1 MQEIKKR
8 IGNDYN
14 FSWPIKYKDTKEP
27 YDLTGKDLELR
38 MYDQHRKMTVFP
50 YTTEGN
56 MIYWTFFGKDQRYT
70 GKYTAELCENG
81 GKEGMITLD
90 TRYAITLV
98 PHTDME
104 DDGEEGV
111 ISVSSVE
118 LEAAEVMLRG
128 PRGYSAYELA
138 VQDGYEGTEQEWLES
153 LRPDITADE
162 DGVLY
167 ADGELLTD
175 AVARAASRANSA
187 AESAEAGE
195 AARVIAENARVN
207 AESERVSSE
216 EERNSAES
224 GRQAAESARAAA
236 ESARATAESDRATA
250 EYVRES
256 AESSRVSE
264 EQSRVSA
271 ETDRVEAESGRAI
284 AEAGRQSAETA
295 RSTAESSRVSAE
307 QSRADAESAR
317 SIAESSRVAA
327 ESAREGAEAG
337 RVSAE
342 TAREEQAAL
351 DHERAESDHESIAEM
366 QDDVD
371 SLNARVAEMQP
382 SFPWSDDFIWTDGQ
396 VWPKKKGGGGGE
408 TVTALRTMPT
418 FRKVGRPRFGN
429 VVYYVSHPMMDND
442 GAEIVLM
449 HYAKR
454 NGKKFMEEEEHSE
467 FPKKGYC
474 LACGG
479 HASNPYFVFSAETSY
494 DDLYDFCDS
503 YLSPGHYGIALRIP
517 NPDYDGHVTERKTA
531 IYKGVPESLYS
542 DVLPIQLSYDGEHDN
557 WGIGMI

>member
-1 MQEIKKR
+1 MEERKKR

-14 FSWPIKYKDTKEP
+14 FLWPIKYKDTKEP

-38 MYDQHRKMTVFP
+38 MYDQHGRMTVFP

-56 MIYWTFFGKDQRYT
+56 MIYWTFFGKDQEYT

-104 DDGEEGV
+104 TDGEEGV

-195 AARVIAENARVN
+195 AARVIAENARVS

-216 EERNSAES
+216 EERKSAEL
-224 GRQAAESARAAA
+224 GRQAAERARVAA
-236 ESARATAESDRATA
+236 ESARATAESDRSTA
-250 EYVRES
+250 EYGRES
-256 AESSRVSE
+256 AESSRVAD
-264 EQSRVSA
+264 EQSRASA
-271 ETDRVEAESGRAI
+271 ETDRVAAESGRAI

-295 RSTAESSRVSAE
+295 RSTAEASRVSAE
-307 QSRADAESAR
+307 QSRADAESVR
-317 SIAESSRVAA
+317 SSDESSRVAA

-342 TAREEQAAL
+342 TARDDQAAL
-351 DHERAESDHESIAEM
+351 DHERAESDHLRADDDHGAIAELAADIDNIQASM
-366 QDDVD
+366 
-371 SLNARVAEMQP
+371 
-382 SFPWSDDFIWTDGQ
+382 PWS
-396 VWPKKKGGGGGE
+396 
-408 TVTALRTMPT
+408 
-418 FRKVGRPRFGN
+418 N
-429 VVYYVSHPMMDND
+429 
-442 GAEIVLM
+442 
-449 HYAKR
+449 
-454 NGKKFMEEEEHSE
+454 
-467 FPKKGYC
+467 
-474 LACGG
+474 
-479 HASNPYFVFSAETSY
+479 
-494 DDLYDFCDS
+494 
-503 YLSPGHYGIALRIP
+503 
-517 NPDYDGHVTERKTA
+517 
-531 IYKGVPESLYS
+531 
-542 DVLPIQLSYDGEHDN
+542 
-557 WGIGMI
+557 GMIWKSTQTW